1 MLKCCIFESLM
12 GVYSLAPSR
21 WAPIESHIHWNTHI
35 NLYIH
40 DLNTPPQPLCLAN
53 PITYRNAAES
63 IPLNPRHSQ
72 ILCRL
77 DNVFCLACCSYKAH
91 CLHAVACWSGL
102 SSPVR
107 HPPSHSHRL
116 VGIPSVHCKKPQFLI
131 HTRTDANSHTHWI
144 VAGCLRLLLKWL
156 ANHQELHRL
165 LELYQ
170 SIVHHPWSSLPWW
183 FGYSLRLYV
192 WESVCF
198 CVCLCVCDSGGI
210 AWTGIKDRDVHSKAE
225 SDGNH

>member
-1 MLKCCIFESLM
+1 MCSVWHVALIKPTVSTLLPV
-12 GVYSLAPSR
+12 GPVYLHLS
-21 WAPIESHIHWNTHI
+21 
-35 NLYIH
+35 
-40 DLNTPPQPLCLAN
+40 D
-53 PITYRNAAES
+53 
-63 IPLNPRHSQ
+63 
-72 ILCRL
+72 ILPVTL
-77 DNVFCLACCSYKAH
+77 T
-91 CLHAVACWSGL
+91 GL
-102 SSPVR
+102 WEFHQSTA
-107 HPPSHSHRL
+107 
-116 VGIPSVHCKKPQFLI
+116 KKPQFLI